1 METRIKELRE
11 KHKLK
16 QTQLAQLTGIDQRTI
31 SNYETGKTY
40 PDAKALV
47 AFADYFKV
55 SVDYILCRTSDD
67 ELNKEEA
74 DKLID
79 DIVSQLTQLKS
90 KKV

>member
-1 METRIKELRE
+1 METRLRELRE

-47 AFADYFKV
+47 AFADYYKV
-55 SVDYILCRTSDD
+55 SVDYILCRTNDY
-67 ELNKEEA
+67 ELGKKEA
-74 DKLID
+74 DELID
-79 DIVSQLTQLKS
+79 DIVARLLQLKS
-90 KKV
+90 KK

>member
-47 AFADYFKV
+47 AFADCFKV
-55 SVDYILCRTSDD
+55 SVDYILYRTGDA
-67 ELNKEEA
+67 ELSKEET
-74 DKLID
+74 DERID
-79 DIVSQLTQLKS
+79 GIISQLLQLKS
-90 KKV
+90 NRK